1 MSEPIDILIA
11 GAGIGGLSCALALHQ
26 AGIGKV
32 TLLESSSEIRPLGVG
47 INIQPAAVEALAELG
62 LGPALAATAL
72 PTHELRYIDQS
83 GATVWSEPRGVEA
96 GNAYPQYSIHRGELQ
111 MILLAAVRERLGQQ
125 AVRTGLGVERIEER
139 DGRVLIGAR
148 DGHGKPLALGADVLV
163 GADGIHSAVRAHLH
177 PDQGPLSHGGITMW
191 RGVTEFDRFLD
202 GKTMIVANDEH
213 WSRLVAY
220 PISARHAA
228 EGKSLVNWVCM
239 VPSAAVGQLDNE
251 ADWNRNG
258 RLEDVLPFFADWDLG
273 WFDIR
278 DLLTRNQ
285 LILQYPM
292 VDRDPLPHW
301 GRGRITLL
309 GDAAH
314 LMYPMG
320 ANGASQA
327 ILDGIELAAAL
338 ARNADVA
345 AALREYE
352 EARRPTANK
361 IILANREREKEE
373 WAAASR
379 PKTEKSAALEA
390 ITGSYRNQVERPR

>member
-62 LGPALAATAL
+62 LGPALAATAI

-148 DGHGKPLALGADVLV
+148 DGHGKPQALGADVLV

-338 ARNADVA
+338 
-345 AALREYE
+345 LRIRAGLRPRRRCAP
-352 EARRPTANK
+352 ARRP
-361 IILANREREKEE
+361 
-373 WAAASR
+373 
-379 PKTEKSAALEA
+379 
-390 ITGSYRNQVERPR
+390 

>member
-32 TLLESSSEIRPLGVG
+32 TLLESSSEIRPLASAS
-47 INIQPAAVEALAELG
+47 ISSRRRSRPSPNWASARRWRP
-62 LGPALAATAL
+62 PPSP
-72 PTHELRYIDQS
+72 PTSLRYIDQS

-125 AVRTGLGVERIEER
+125 AVHTGLGVERIEER

-220 PISARHAA
+220 PISARHAV
-228 EGKSLVNWVCM
+228 K
-239 VPSAAVGQLDNE
+239 
-251 ADWNRNG
+251 
-258 RLEDVLPFFADWDLG
+258 
-273 WFDIR
+273 
-278 DLLTRNQ
+278 
-285 LILQYPM
+285 
-292 VDRDPLPHW
+292 
-301 GRGRITLL
+301 
-309 GDAAH
+309 
-314 LMYPMG
+314 
-320 ANGASQA
+320 
-327 ILDGIELAAAL
+327 
-338 ARNADVA
+338 
-345 AALREYE
+345 
-352 EARRPTANK
+352 
-361 IILANREREKEE
+361 
-373 WAAASR
+373 ASR
-379 PKTEKSAALEA
+379 W
-390 ITGSYRNQVERPR
+390 